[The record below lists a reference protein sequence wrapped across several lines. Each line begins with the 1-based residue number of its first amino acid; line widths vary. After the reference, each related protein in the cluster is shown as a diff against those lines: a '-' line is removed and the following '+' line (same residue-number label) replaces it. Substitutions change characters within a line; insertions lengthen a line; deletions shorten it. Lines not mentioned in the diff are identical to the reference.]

1 MPSQED
7 YLDQLLKNMS
17 DEQKQNSDEEDSIL
31 NLAPDIDEISS
42 MSEDE
47 IMQLLAAG
55 ENSAEENDI
64 SEEPEDVLDMLTEP
78 GDNDLQAIQELL
90 QKSDNNEM
98 VEEENQETEAQT
110 LTTEPDEDKLA
121 SSLEKKQKRKEEAAA
136 RKAQKE
142 AEKKEKAAS
151 RKAAKEAK
159 NAEKEAK
166 IAEKKAKNEEKKAK
180 AAEKKA
186 RAAEKAA
193 KADVEEVNVEAGQPT
208 QQDLEQQ
215 EQDFDTSVLDSIVS
229 EAESLSAE
237 EDAELQP
244 ETEESASNI
253 ADDLDLSS
261 LFGDTDDET
270 ILNQEEQKIDFPDFV
285 ALKEEDADA
294 LLRDV
299 TEQEEKGKKGFFAKL
314 FDFLTEEDEEEQ
326 KGNENIQ
333 LSEENQEILNDLDRE
348 EGKKKKKNKKKG
360 KKGDG
365 EEKEDG
371 KKPAK
376 KAKEKKPKKEKPK
389 KEKVPKEKE
398 SPLIPEKKLSFKKV
412 IPTILIAI
420 SLAVLLIVFV
430 HSSTDYTDRKT
441 ARTAFYAGDYQ
452 TCYQNLHGKELNE
465 SEHIMYAKSESIL
478 YIRIWLREYEM
489 FAEEGDEMRALDSL
503 IQTVD
508 QYPGLYTYAV
518 QWNAGSEVAAGYDE
532 ILNILADKYGLTQE
546 QAQAIADEP
555 DDKKYTRKILEIIRG
570 ESVEASDTQEMPT
583 MPDKE
588 ELPDELPEETE
599 LGKEI
604 FINNQ

>member
-360 KKGDG
+360 KKADG

>member
-1 MPSQED
+1 M
-7 YLDQLLKNMS
+7 
-17 DEQKQNSDEEDSIL
+17 
-31 NLAPDIDEISS
+31 
-42 MSEDE
+42 
-47 IMQLLAAG
+47 
-55 ENSAEENDI
+55 
-64 SEEPEDVLDMLTEP
+64 
-78 GDNDLQAIQELL
+78 
-90 QKSDNNEM
+90 
-98 VEEENQETEAQT
+98 
-110 LTTEPDEDKLA
+110 
-121 SSLEKKQKRKEEAAA
+121 
-136 RKAQKE
+136 
-142 AEKKEKAAS
+142 
-151 RKAAKEAK
+151 
-159 NAEKEAK
+159 
-166 IAEKKAKNEEKKAK
+166 
-180 AAEKKA
+180 
-186 RAAEKAA
+186 
-193 KADVEEVNVEAGQPT
+193 
-208 QQDLEQQ
+208 
-215 EQDFDTSVLDSIVS
+215 
-229 EAESLSAE
+229 
-237 EDAELQP
+237 
-244 ETEESASNI
+244 
-253 ADDLDLSS
+253 
-261 LFGDTDDET
+261 
-270 ILNQEEQKIDFPDFV
+270 
-285 ALKEEDADA
+285 
-294 LLRDV
+294 
-299 TEQEEKGKKGFFAKL
+299 
-314 FDFLTEEDEEEQ
+314 
-326 KGNENIQ
+326 
-333 LSEENQEILNDLDRE
+333 
-348 EGKKKKKNKKKG
+348 
-360 KKGDG
+360 
-365 EEKEDG
+365 
-371 KKPAK
+371 
-376 KAKEKKPKKEKPK
+376 
-389 KEKVPKEKE
+389 
-398 SPLIPEKKLSFKKV
+398 IPEKKLSFKKV

>member
-360 KKGDG
+360 KKADG

-398 SPLIPEKKLSFKKV
+398 SPLIPEKKLSSKKV

>member
-237 EDAELQP
+237 GDAELQP

-360 KKGDG
+360 KKADG